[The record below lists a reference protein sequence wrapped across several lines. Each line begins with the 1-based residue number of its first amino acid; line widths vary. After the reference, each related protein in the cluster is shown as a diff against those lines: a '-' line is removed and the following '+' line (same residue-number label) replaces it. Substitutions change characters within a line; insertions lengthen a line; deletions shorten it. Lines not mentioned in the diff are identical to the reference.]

1 MDIGVFSF
9 NTPATIRPDALAR
22 TLEQRGFESVWFG
35 EHSHI
40 PVERRSP
47 YPAGGELPEH
57 YWHMLDPFVSL
68 AAAAQVTTHLK
79 LATGVCLIIERDP
92 IMTAKE
98 VATLDYLSGGRVLF
112 GIGAGWNAEEM
123 ENHGTDFKTRFKL
136 MRERVKAMKTIWTEE
151 QPSFHSQFVNFDPIW
166 SYPKPTRKPHPPV
179 ILGSATEQ
187 SRQRVVDYCEGWAP
201 LDMLVG
207 DIPAAITD
215 IHRRCE
221 LAKRDPASIELSM
234 FAWEP
239 PSLARLDQFRS
250 WGITRTILFAPVKPH
265 DEVLRFLDGQQALVD
280 HGRGS

>member
-9 NTPATIRPDALAR
+9 NTAYTIRPDELAR
-22 TLEQRGFESVWFG
+22 NLEQRGYESVWFG

-47 YPAGGELPEH
+47 YPAGGELPEY

-68 AAAAQVTTHLK
+68 TAAALVTSRLK

-98 VATLDYLSGGRVLF
+98 VATLDLLSDGRVLF

-123 ENHGTDFKTRFKL
+123 ANHGTDFKTRFKL

-166 SYPKPTRKPHPPV
+166 SYPKPVRKPHPPV

-207 DIPAAITD
+207 DIPAAIAD

-221 LAKRDPASIELSM
+221 VAGRDPASIELSM
-234 FAWEP
+234 FAWQP
-239 PSLARLDQFRS
+239 PSRARLDEFRA
-250 WGITRTILFAPVKPH
+250 WGITRTILFAPVKPR
-265 DEVLRFLDGQQALVD
+265 DEVLRFLDEHAALVE
-280 HGRGS
+280 HGRPG

>member
-9 NTPATIRPDALAR
+9 NTSYTIRPDELAR
-22 TLEQRGFESVWFG
+22 NLEQRGYESVWFG

-47 YPAGGELPEH
+47 YPAGGELPEY

-68 AAAAQVTTHLK
+68 AAAAQVTTRLK

-98 VATLDYLSGGRVLF
+98 VATLDFLSGGRVLF

-123 ENHGTDFKTRFKL
+123 ANHGTDFKTRFKL

-166 SYPKPTRKPHPPV
+166 SYPKPARKPHPPV

-207 DIPAAITD
+207 DIPAAIAD

-239 PSLARLDQFRS
+239 PSLARLDQFRA
-250 WGITRTILFAPVKPH
+250 WGITRTVLFAPVKPR
-265 DEVLRFLDGQQALVD
+265 DEVLHFLDTQAALVA
-280 HGRGS
+280 HGRHS